1 MSEGTGSMGLG
12 MYEGAGSMGASPMA
26 SSMGPSAYEDTP
38 MQFYSSDLLAPEPQM
53 MASSDLSGGGGGG
66 GFGHAGQSFHTND
79 MGGGLSRETDI
90 RELLR

>member
-1 MSEGTGSMGLG
+1 MYEGTGSMGLG

-53 MASSDLSGGGGGG
+53 IASSDLSGGGG
-66 GFGHAGQSFHTND
+66 FGHSND
-79 MGGGLSRETDI
+79 IGGGLSRETDI
-90 RELLR
+90 SELMR